1 MRIPRTGFLHSLHEE
16 FYIYYA
22 KQLHNYKKFGE
33 TDLQQHLEGSWL
45 GACIMSADFNFLNFQ
60 AKSAYNCPCFHS
72 TWLLSS
78 VVWSFITTWESQL
91 VDVSLS
97 VRTGCSCLVHC
108 TGALGLV
115 QYWVALPSHAQITV
129 YNLYKLSF
137 LPHSFSYLFTFCKE

>member
-1 MRIPRTGFLHSLHEE
+1 MSGWFWMRIPRTGFLHSLHEE

-22 KQLHNYKKFGE
+22 KQLHNYKKFGK

-97 VRTGCSCLVHC
+97 VRTGCSCLVHWC
-108 TGALGLV
+108 TWSCSIL
-115 QYWVALPSHAQITV
+115 SSITITCTN
-129 YNLYKLSF
+129 YSLQF
-137 LPHSFSYLFTFCKE
+137 I